1 MAAAPHTTQLVTLNP
16 CREHGSIIIII
27 ISSSSSSSSSSSG
40 DGRSS
45 SSGVG
50 KKTEILLVI
59 ALGWGF
65 CADLRKDSDFCW
77 TQHQLIGFCN
87 LGGEYLLRGK
97 GLISYIKKITFG
109 LYNVK
114 FPLFTRPFVETP
126 LVT

>member
-59 ALGWGF
+59 ALG
-65 CADLRKDSDFCW
+65 
-77 TQHQLIGFCN
+77 
-87 LGGEYLLRGK
+87 
-97 GLISYIKKITFG
+97 
-109 LYNVK
+109 
-114 FPLFTRPFVETP
+114 
-126 LVT
+126 